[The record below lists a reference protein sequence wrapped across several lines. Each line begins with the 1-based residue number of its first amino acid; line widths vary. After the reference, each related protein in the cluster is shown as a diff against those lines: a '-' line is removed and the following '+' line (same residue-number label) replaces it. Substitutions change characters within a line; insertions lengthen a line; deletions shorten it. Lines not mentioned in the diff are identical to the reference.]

1 MIKIILSHAVYKDNI
16 LINVLNGDIIRKLE
30 ELSEGDSEN
39 RQTFWPFFLIRRIF
53 MFSHSVD
60 EKQIVINFVY
70 LSIFYIFAT
79 NFTTKRWY

>member
-39 RQTFWPFFLIRRIF
+39 RQTF
-53 MFSHSVD
+53 
-60 EKQIVINFVY
+60 
-70 LSIFYIFAT
+70 
-79 NFTTKRWY
+79 

>member
-1 MIKIILSHAVYKDNI
+1 MIKIILSHAAYKDNI

-30 ELSEGDSEN
+30 ELSEWDSEN